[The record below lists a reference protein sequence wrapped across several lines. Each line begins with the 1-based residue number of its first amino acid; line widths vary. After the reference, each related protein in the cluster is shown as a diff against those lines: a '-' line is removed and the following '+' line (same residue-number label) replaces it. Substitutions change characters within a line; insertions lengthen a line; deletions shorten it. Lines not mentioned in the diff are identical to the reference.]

1 MAAAAVALLPAVI
14 LGAWYCH
21 RHLACQV
28 PVQTTRPLNATA
40 AYHEWS
46 IASIANNKSR
56 NDSTS
61 RTASR
66 DIRE

>member
-14 LGAWYCH
+14 LGAWY
-21 RHLACQV
+21 RRRRRACQV
-28 PVQTTRPLNATA
+28 PVQTTMPLNAAA

-46 IASIANNKSR
+46 ITSMANNKSR